1 MDARP
6 DHLVKSARERLDAG
20 DAYGAIHLLTEL
32 VGKGQAFA
40 DAHNL
45 LGLAHAMVGQREQ
58 ALSEFDQAL
67 QLNPRY
73 VDAQLNRAV
82 TLSDMGRADEAQK
95 AFAEAQELG
104 AVDHTGFPAPAA
116 SQLANLHAQL
126 AEAYLEAGGR
136 TQAIEQLEAAAKLRP
151 EFVDLRYRLA
161 RPALDAGRLEP
172 ARDVLQSIGIRR
184 PAFVDAHVA
193 LGMAR
198 YLLKDHEGA
207 REAWNVA
214 RRLAPSDVRVAAYLS
229 LLQRL
234 EG

>member
-6 DHLVKSARERLDAG
+6 DHLVKGARERLDAG

-32 VGKGQAFA
+32 VRKGQAFA

-45 LGLAHAMVGQREQ
+45 LGLAHAMVSQRDE
-58 ALSEFDQAL
+58 ALKEFDVAL

-82 TLSDMGRADEAQK
+82 TLSDMGRSDEATR
-95 AFAEAQELG
+95 AFAEAQALG

-116 SQLANLHAQL
+116 SQLANLHAEL

-136 TQAIEQLEAAAKLRP
+136 SQAIEQLESAAALRP

-161 RPALDAGRLEP
+161 RLYLDEGRLEN
-172 ARDVLQSIGIRR
+172 ARDELAAIAIRR

-198 YLLKDHEGA
+198 YLLKDHSGA
-207 REAWNVA
+207 KEAWHVA
-214 RRLAPSDVRVAAYLS
+214 KRLAPTDVRVTAYLS
-229 LLQRL
+229 LLQRM
-234 EG
+234 GG